1 MQKYGVAV
9 EQLSPQGQASTHS
22 AERQGA
28 RTVIY
33 REQVPVACIVPLDD
47 LRTLESGDFVET
59 GEDPLLLLCGTCKGD
74 LFVDA
79 LAGELTRTV
88 LFRR

>member
-1 MQKYGVAV
+1 MHKYGVAL
-9 EQLSPQGQASTHS
+9 EQLSPQGQASTQA

-33 REQVPVACIVPLDD
+33 REQVPVACIVPIDD
-47 LRTLESGDFVET
+47 LRTLETGDHIET

-74 LFVDA
+74 AFVDG